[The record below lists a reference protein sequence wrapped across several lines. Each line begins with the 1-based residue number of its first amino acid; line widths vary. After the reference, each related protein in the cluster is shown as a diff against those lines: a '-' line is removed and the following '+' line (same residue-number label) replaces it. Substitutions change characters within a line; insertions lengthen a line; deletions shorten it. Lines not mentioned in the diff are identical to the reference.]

1 MTTRPRDTTARAWLE
16 VEERLRRMTPGERIR
31 RALDLS
37 SLAQGFALAQIR
49 RRHPTETPRQH
60 RLRLA
65 ARTLD
70 PATMKAAF
78 GSSDGR
84 SD

>member
-1 MTTRPRDTTARAWLE
+1 
-16 VEERLRRMTPGERIR
+16 MTPGERMR
-31 RALDLS
+31 RAIDLS
-37 SLAQGFALAQIR
+37 TLAQSFALAQIR
-49 RRHPTETPRQH
+49 RRHPTETPQEH
-60 RLRLA
+60 RVRLA

-78 GSSDGR
+78 GFSDER